1 MSVMPRRDWQRIEM
15 KAEDR
20 VAEIYIYDEIG
31 DWGTSAQ
38 AFAGA
43 LAELD
48 VETINLYINSPGGS
62 AWDGVAI
69 YNALRRHPAKING
82 FVDGIAASA
91 ASLIAMASD
100 HLTMNASSQLMIHDA
115 SGVAWGDADTMRS
128 TADLLDKLSDSYADA
143 YAKRAGGSREG
154 WRQVMRDETWYT
166 AEEAVLAG
174 LADDWDGSADL
185 KAVASF
191 DLSRFRF
198 AGRSNAPAP
207 SMPQMAASTIPPAA
221 EPGQQ
226 EEESMSEFLAA
237 LRDRLGITDAEAKE
251 DAILAALDEA
261 LTEQVE
267 PEEGQPKAS
276 TPEGV
281 TTIEVDVL
289 EAMRADLVE
298 KTATLAEVQA
308 KADAER
314 RDSIVAKAI
323 KEGKVAPA
331 RRDHWLAQLNADE
344 EGAVQVLDSL
354 APGTIPLNEIGH
366 SDEPEADDADQ
377 GETIYAKWTG
387 TEKKES

>member
-1 MSVMPRRDWQRIEM
+1 MSVMPRRDWQCIEM

-20 VAEIYIYDEIG
+20 VAEVYIYDEIG

-38 AFAGA
+38 TFAGM

-48 VETINLYINSPGGS
+48 AETINLYINSPGGS

-69 YNALRRHPAKING
+69 HNALRRHPAKVNG

-100 HLTMNASSQLMIHDA
+100 HLTMNASSQLMIHEA

-143 YAKRAGGSREG
+143 YARRAGGSREG

-174 LADDWDGSADL
+174 LADDWDGSADV

-267 PEEGQPKAS
+267 PEEGKPTAS
-276 TPEGV
+276 APDGV

-289 EAMRADLVE
+289 EAMRADLAE
-298 KTATLAEVQA
+298 KTAALAEVRA

-314 RDSIVAKAI
+314 RDAIVAKAI

-331 RRDHWLAQLNADE
+331 RREHWLAQLNADE

-366 SDEPEADDADQ
+366 SDEPEADAEGDLYAR
-377 GETIYAKWTG
+377 IYR
-387 TEKKES
+387 KEN

>member
-38 AFAGA
+38 TFAGA

-69 YNALRRHPAKING
+69 HNALRRHPAKVNG

-100 HLTMNASSQLMIHDA
+100 HLTMNASSQLMIHEA

-143 YAKRAGGSREG
+143 YARRAGGSREG

-174 LADDWDGSADL
+174 LADDWDGSADS

-267 PEEGQPKAS
+267 PEDGQPKAS
-276 TPEGV
+276 APEGV

-289 EAMRADLVE
+289 EAMRADLAE
-298 KTATLAEVQA
+298 KTAALAEVQA

-314 RDSIVAKAI
+314 RDAIVAKAI

-331 RRDHWLAQLNADE
+331 RREHWLAQLNADE

-354 APGTIPLNEIGH
+354 APGTIPLSEIGH
-366 SDEPEADDADQ
+366 SDEPEADAEGDLYAR
-377 GETIYAKWTG
+377 IYR
-387 TEKKES
+387 KEN

>member
-1 MSVMPRRDWQRIEM
+1 MPRRDWQRIEM

-38 AFAGA
+38 TFAGM

-69 YNALRRHPAKING
+69 HNALRRHPAKVNG

-100 HLTMNASSQLMIHDA
+100 HLTMNASSQLMIHEA

-143 YAKRAGGSREG
+143 YARRAGGSREG

-174 LADDWDGSADL
+174 LADDWDGSADS

-261 LTEQVE
+261 LTEQAE
-267 PEEGQPKAS
+267 PQEGQPQAS
-276 TPEGV
+276 APEGV

-289 EAMRADLVE
+289 EAMRADLAE
-298 KTATLAEVQA
+298 KTAALAEVQA

-331 RRDHWLAQLNADE
+331 RRDHWIAQLNADE

-354 APGTIPLNEIGH
+354 APGTIPLSEIGH
-366 SDEPEADDADQ
+366 SDEPEADAEGDLYAR
-377 GETIYAKWTG
+377 IYR
-387 TEKKES
+387 KEN

>member
-1 MSVMPRRDWQRIEM
+1 MSVIPRRDWQRIEM

-38 AFAGA
+38 TFAGM

-69 YNALRRHPAKING
+69 HNALRRHPAKVNG

-91 ASLIAMASD
+91 SSLIAMASD
-100 HLTMNASSQLMIHDA
+100 HLTMNASSQLMIHEA

-143 YAKRAGGSREG
+143 YARRAGGSREG
-154 WRQVMRDETWYT
+154 WRQVMRNETWYT

-174 LADDWDGSADL
+174 LADDWDGSADS

-289 EAMRADLVE
+289 EAMRADLAE
-298 KTATLAEVQA
+298 KTAALAEVQA

-314 RDSIVAKAI
+314 RDAIVAKAI

-366 SDEPEADDADQ
+366 SDEPEADAEGDLYAR
-377 GETIYAKWTG
+377 IYR
-387 TEKKES
+387 KEN

>member
-1 MSVMPRRDWQRIEM
+1 MNVMPRRDWQRIEM

-38 AFAGA
+38 TFAGM

-69 YNALRRHPAKING
+69 HNALRRHPAKVNG

-100 HLTMNASSQLMIHDA
+100 HLTMNASSQLMIHEA

-143 YAKRAGGSREG
+143 YARRAGGSREG

-174 LADDWDGSADL
+174 LADDWDGSADS

-261 LTEQVE
+261 LTEQAE
-267 PEEGQPKAS
+267 PQEGQPQAS
-276 TPEGV
+276 APEGV

-289 EAMRADLVE
+289 EAMRADLAE
-298 KTATLAEVQA
+298 KTAALAEVQA

-331 RRDHWLAQLNADE
+331 RRDHWIAQLNADE

-354 APGTIPLNEIGH
+354 APGTIPLSEIGH
-366 SDEPEADDADQ
+366 SDEPEADAEGDLYAR
-377 GETIYAKWTG
+377 IYR
-387 TEKKES
+387 KEN